1 MYIIFSKGANKV
13 SLPHGSHK
21 NLTDRREKIAKN
33 GRVGTSEEWVE
44 GDRVGHL
51 CSLNPQRNRMR
62 KRKDTKFNS
71 LICVPLFL
79 STSIP
84 RFLWSLW
91 ISFMVIIHP
100 PQTPLPGVASSRLG
114 SRKVL
119 WFDGWLA
126 KRVASRMKMW
136 LGYTQPSNI
145 KHDSLKTE
153 IGLPVK

>member
-13 SLPHGSHK
+13 SLPHDSHK

-44 GDRVGHL
+44 GGRVGHL

-91 ISFMVIIHP
+91 ISFGHYPSPQNPTTRSSKQQAWIQESFMV
-100 PQTPLPGVASSRLG
+100 
-114 SRKVL
+114 
-119 WFDGWLA
+119 WWLVG
-126 KRVASRMKMW
+126 KK
-136 LGYTQPSNI
+136 GC
-145 KHDSLKTE
+145 K
-153 IGLPVK
+153 